1 MMWGYGQGPG
11 WWIWAVLLLLGIAL
25 LVWVAVRAFRGGI
38 DGRGTA
44 RGGTGTRRSQAGPP
58 GTMPSTARQI
68 LDERFARG
76 ELTADQYREQLRVL
90 GEGR

>member
-1 MMWGYGQGPG
+1 MMWGYGQGST
-11 WWIWAVLLLLGIAL
+11 WIWGILLLLGIAL
-25 LVWVAVRAFRGGI
+25 LVVLAVRAFGGGI
-38 DGRGTA
+38 GGRRGQDGPRASAA
-44 RGGTGTRRSQAGPP
+44 RR
-58 GTMPSTARQI
+58 I

>member
-1 MMWGYGQGPG
+1 MMWGYGQGAG
-11 WWIWAVLLLLGIAL
+11 WWIWGILLLLGIAL
-25 LVWVAVRAFRGGI
+25 LVVLAVRAFGGGI
-38 DGRGTA
+38 GGRRGQDGRPA
-44 RGGTGTRRSQAGPP
+44 
-58 GTMPSTARQI
+58 STARRI

>member
-11 WWIWAVLLLLGIAL
+11 WWIWAVLLLLGIGL
-25 LVWVAVRAFRGGI
+25 LVWLAVRAFGGGI
-38 DGRGTA
+38 GGS
-44 RGGTGTRRSQAGPP
+44 GTGGSGTGARRSQAGPP
-58 GTMPSTARQI
+58 GTLPATARQI

-76 ELTADQYREQLRVL
+76 ELTADQYREQLKVL

>member
-25 LVWVAVRAFRGGI
+25 LVWLAVRAFGGGI
-38 DGRGTA
+38 GGS
-44 RGGTGTRRSQAGPP
+44 GTGARRSQAGPP
-58 GTMPSTARQI
+58 GTLSSTARQI

>member
-11 WWIWAVLLLLGIAL
+11 WWLWGILLLLGLAL
-25 LVWVAVRAFRGGI
+25 LVVVAVRAFGGGIGGRGG
-38 DGRGTA
+38 RGQDS
-44 RGGTGTRRSQAGPP
+44 RGQET
-58 GTMPSTARQI
+58 PSTARRI

-76 ELTADQYREQLRVL
+76 ELTAEQYLERLRVL

>member
-25 LVWVAVRAFRGGI
+25 LVWVTVRAFRGGI
-38 DGRGTA
+38 SG
-44 RGGTGTRRSQAGPP
+44 GGTGTRSDQAGPP